1 MNSISHGGK
10 QDGSS
15 KDAASANPANPSPCH
30 AALGCLPDSI
40 VTWFLCLS
48 FSFYPEETWT
58 DDGKICF
65 SPFSETTHVYSAL
78 GKYWLGDL
86 TDEVLGVRP
95 SEKETFISVKWLPPV
110 DGEVISF
117 FTEELVIAK
126 NDAEVE
132 VPILWSPAM
141 KSWLIGKDPDAG
153 KDWGQ
158 EEKGTTEDE
167 MVGWHH
173 WLNAMGVSLSKL
185 REIVKDREAW
195 RAAVEKSQRQLSNWT
210 TAQNALYLFIV
221 LDVLVG

>member
-65 SPFSETTHVYSAL
+65 SPFSETTHVYSTL

-95 SEKETFISVKWLPPV
+95 SEKETLISVKWLPPV

-126 NDAEVE
+126 WC
-132 VPILWSPAM
+132 WSWSSNTLVTCYEELTDWKRP
-141 KSWLIGKDPDAG
+141 WRWERLRAG
-153 KDWGQ
+153 GEGDDRGWDGWMASLTQCNGREFEQAPGDSEGQ
-158 EEKGTTEDE
+158 GSLACCSRKEPETT
-167 MVGWHH
+167 
-173 WLNAMGVSLSKL
+173 
-185 REIVKDREAW
+185 
-195 RAAVEKSQRQLSNWT
+195 
-210 TAQNALYLFIV
+210 
-221 LDVLVG
+221 